1 MSYVNIDEAAAYGAA
16 VQGAVLSG
24 ADQVSDVVMLE
35 VNPFNVWY
43 QIDDSTVDSLPLPH
57 RTGLGFVKTGELL
70 PRNTRLPF
78 VKTLTFTVIYHSQQN
93 MVFQLFEGSH
103 FLRKYRTE
111 TVVVRDIPR
120 PYHKKRD
127 YEMEVNFE
135 FAAVDSMAVLAKV
148 KYTKREIIKT
158 EIHSRNWLSQ
168 EEKDY
173 MIREAN
179 AFAENDKRV
188 KEIAGAKD
196 EL

>member
-24 ADQVSDVVMLE
+24 ADQVSDVLMLE

-43 QIDDSTVDSLPLPH
+43 ETDDSTVDSRRHPHPIGLP
-57 RTGLGFVKTGELL
+57 FVKTDKLL
-70 PRNTRLPF
+70 SRNTRLPF
-78 VKTLTFTVIYHSQQN
+78 VKTLTFTITYHSQQN
-93 MVFQLFEGSH
+93 MVFQLLEGSH
-103 FLRKYRTE
+103 FLRMYRTE

-120 PYHKKRD
+120 PYLKEGK
-127 YEMEVNFE
+127 YEMEVIFE
-135 FAAVDSMAVLAKV
+135 FAAVDSMAVWAKV

-158 EIHSRNWLSQ
+158 EIHSRYWLSQ

-179 AFAENDKRV
+179 AFAKNDKRV
-188 KEIAGAKD
+188 KEIADAKD